1 MTLNKMGLNEYTK
14 AELIGL
20 DIEIVNAKNKSLIG
34 LKGKIVDETK
44 NTFIIEVDSK
54 EKKLLKDQVT
64 LIIHF
69 EKEKVKVEGKLFL
82 GRPEERIKK

>member
-1 MTLNKMGLNEYTK
+1 MGLNEYIK

-20 DIEIVNAKNKSLIG
+20 DIEIVDAKNKSLIG

-44 NTFIIEVDSK
+44 NTFIIEVQGK

-69 EKEKVKVEGKLFL
+69 EKEKVKAEGKLFL

>member
-1 MTLNKMGLNEYTK
+1 MGLNEYTK

-20 DIEIVNAKNKSLIG
+20 DIEIVDAKNKSLIG

-54 EKKLLKDQVT
+54 EKKLLKDQIT